1 VTLLLAAAL
10 PCLLWTQGLEGAPT
24 VKAAG
29 IRRVCVPPEQADG
42 WRAAGFDVTPLADT
56 DVASRERLPPPGIRP
71 RGAGR
76 VSATRSPW
84 VNASG
89 WRFRREPAGRYVYTL
104 PPGTAAL
111 AAAEAFTYG
120 GDAVL
125 EVDPADLAALGQMTT
140 FLSALPPND
149 LPDVAELSVVD
160 DGTFLVGEVL
170 NMLARRNLL
179 YRVVKEPS
187 QEFRVSVKVGAPE
200 YPLAEA
206 ADPSAFAL
214 KIRRQLT
221 DDERRLR
228 MFGSEVVLGR
238 LTADASRARL
248 YLLNYS
254 GRDQEGLR
262 IRLRGTYP
270 AGVALVPGS
279 GPQPLQEF
287 LAQDGGTEFTVPRLG
302 PYAVVDLPAVE

>member
-1 VTLLLAAAL
+1 MSLLLAAAL
-10 PCLLWTQGLEGAPT
+10 PCLLWTQGIEGAPT

-29 IRRVCVPPEQADG
+29 IRRVCVPPDQAEA
-42 WRAAGFDVTPLADT
+42 WRGAGFDVTPLADT
-56 DVASRERLPPPGIRP
+56 DVARREVLPPPGIRP

-76 VSATRSPW
+76 ISATRSPW

-89 WRFRREPAGRYVYTL
+89 WRFRREPTAQYVYTL
-104 PPGTAAL
+104 PAGTAAL

-125 EVDPADLAALGQMTT
+125 KVDPADLPALGQMTT
-140 FLSALPPND
+140 FLAQLPASD

-160 DGTFLVGEVL
+160 DGTPVLGEVL
-170 NMLARRNLL
+170 NLLARRNLL
-179 YRVVKEPS
+179 YRAVKEPS
-187 QEFRVSVKVGAPE
+187 KEFPVSVKVGTPE
-200 YPLAEA
+200 YPLSEA
-206 ADPSAFAL
+206 VDPSAFAL
-214 KIRRQLT
+214 KIRRQIT
-221 DDERRLR
+221 DDERKLR

-248 YLLNYS
+248 FLLNYS

-262 IRLRGTYP
+262 IRVRGTYP

-279 GPQPLQEF
+279 GPQPLQEVV
-287 LAQDGGTEFTVPRLG
+287 AQDGATEFTVPRLG
-302 PYAVVDLPAVE
+302 PYAVVDLTAVK

>member
-1 VTLLLAAAL
+1 MNLLLAAAL
-10 PCLLWTQGLEGAPT
+10 PCLLWTQGLEGAPA

-42 WRAAGFDVTPLADT
+42 WRAAGFDVTPLTDT
-56 DVASRERLPPPGIRP
+56 EVALREVLPPPGIRP

-89 WRFRREPAGRYVYTL
+89 WRFRRDPKGQYVYTL

-125 EVDPADLAALGQMTT
+125 KVDPADLAPLGQMIT
-140 FLSALPPND
+140 FLSELPPSD
-149 LPDVAELSVVD
+149 LPEVAELAIVD
-160 DGTFLVGEVL
+160 DGTPLVGEVL
-170 NMLARRNLL
+170 NLLARRNLL
-179 YRVVKEPS
+179 YRAVKEPS
-187 QEFRVSVKVGAPE
+187 QEFRVSVRIGAPE
-200 YPLAEA
+200 YPLGEA
-206 ADPSAFAL
+206 ADPSALAL

-221 DDERRLR
+221 DDERKLR

-238 LTADASRARL
+238 LTADATRARL
-248 YLLNYS
+248 FLLNYS
-254 GRDQEGLR
+254 GREQEGLR
-262 IRLRGTYP
+262 VRLRGTYP

-279 GPQPLQEF
+279 GPQPLQEVV
-287 LAQDGGTEFTVPRLG
+287 ARDGATEFTVPRLG
-302 PYAVVDLPAVE
+302 PYAVVDLPAVK